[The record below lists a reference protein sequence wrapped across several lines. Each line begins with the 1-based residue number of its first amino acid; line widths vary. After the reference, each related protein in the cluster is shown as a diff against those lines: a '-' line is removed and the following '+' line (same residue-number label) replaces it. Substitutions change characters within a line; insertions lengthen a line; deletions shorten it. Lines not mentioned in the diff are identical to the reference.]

1 MSIDSNH
8 GSNEDD
14 ESPNTNDQN
23 SMVSDGGGE
32 AGVGIVSGTSE
43 TPLTSNNRRR
53 IQPLQ
58 NQKIIPASFITGYE
72 GQHLCSIILAQAK
85 REGYHLTIGF
95 GKRIGW
101 LKEGEKSFF
110 EPGGILQ
117 DYKIA
122 RFGSIREKLAQA
134 ETHAFALYNAKQHNR
149 DESNPTEDLPTY
161 VKHFFDYFDWKE
173 ENQINRQEVIQHRDQ
188 IGRSLIGNKSH

>member
-8 GSNEDD
+8 HSSEVD
-14 ESPNTNDQN
+14 ESPNTNDTN
-23 SMVSDGGGE
+23 SMVSDGSGE

-43 TPLTSNNRRR
+43 TPSTSNNRRR
-53 IQPLQ
+53 AQPLL
-58 NQKIIPASFITGYE
+58 NRKIIPASFITGCE

-85 REGYHLTIGF
+85 CEGYHLTIGF

-117 DYKIA
+117 DYKIT
-122 RFGSIREKLAQA
+122 RFDLIRKKLAQA
-134 ETHAFALYNAKQHNR
+134 ETQAFALYNAKQHNS

-161 VKHFFDYFDWKE
+161 VKHIFDYFRLE
-173 ENQINRQEVIQHRDQ
+173 
-188 IGRSLIGNKSH
+188 GRKSNKQARSHSTS